1 MWTDVRAY
9 GCLVKNYGT
18 KVTCEMSG
26 NVMSEQKDLSKI
38 DLCNESNE
46 SKQQKAEQT
55 EITRAVK
62 FGMLTHHTSQN

>member
-1 MWTDVRAY
+1 
-9 GCLVKNYGT
+9 
-18 KVTCEMSG
+18 MSG

-62 FGMLTHHTSQN
+62 FGMLTHHTFQN